1 MDSLFSEIG
10 LMFINLFFGLY
21 LLVVL
26 LRFLFQLVRADFYN
40 PISQFVL
47 KATNP
52 LLMPIRRVV
61 PGIGGIDTSSPIL
74 ALAVQMVGALL
85 TILIVGG
92 GVGIDPLKLVLW
104 SVLLILNLIL
114 QIYFFGLIITVIVS
128 WIAPQSQNPALALIH
143 QLLAPVTNPIRK
155 MLPDMGG
162 IDISPIFVFFTITVL
177 KKILFSVMAAS
188 QLPQALAMFV

>member
-52 LLMPIRRVV
+52 LLMPIRKVI
-61 PGIGGIDTSSPIL
+61 PSIGSIDTSSLVL
-74 ALAVQMVGALL
+74 ALAVQITGALL
-85 TILIVGG
+85 AILLVGG
-92 GVGIDPLKLVLW
+92 GIDPIKLVIW
-104 SVLLILNLIL
+104 SALLILNLIL
-114 QIYFFGLIITVIVS
+114 QIYFFSLIITVIVS
-128 WIAPQSQNPALALIH
+128 WIAPQSQNPAIALIQ

-155 MLPDMGG
+155 ILPDMGG
-162 IDISPIFVFFTITVL
+162 IDISPIFLFFAIMVL
-177 KKILFSVMAAS
+177 KKILFSFMAATY
-188 QLPQALAMFV
+188 LPQALAMFV

>member
-1 MDSLFSEIG
+1 MDSLLSEIG

-21 LLVVL
+21 LLVIL

-40 PISQFVL
+40 PISQFIL

-61 PGIGGIDTSSPIL
+61 PGIGGVDTSSLLL
-74 ALAVQMVGALL
+74 ALAVQMLGALL
-85 TILIVGG
+85 AILISGG
-92 GVGIDPLKLVLW
+92 AIDPIKLVIW
-104 SVLLILNLIL
+104 SVLLILNLFL
-114 QIYFFGLIITVIVS
+114 QIYFFSLIIMVIVS
-128 WIAPQSQNPALALIH
+128 WIAPQSHNPAIILIH

-162 IDISPIFVFFTITVL
+162 IDISPIFVFFIIMIL
-177 KKILFSVMAAS
+177 KKVLLSFMQATY
-188 QLPQALAMFV
+188 LPLALAMFI

>member
-21 LLVVL
+21 LLIVL

-52 LLMPIRRVV
+52 LLMPIRKVI
-61 PGIGGIDTSSPIL
+61 PSIGSIDTSSLVL
-74 ALAVQMVGALL
+74 ALAVQILGALL
-85 TILIVGG
+85 AILLVGG
-92 GVGIDPLKLVLW
+92 GIEPIRLVIW

-114 QIYFFGLIITVIVS
+114 QIYFFSLIITVIVS
-128 WIAPQSQNPALALIH
+128 WIAPQSQNPAIALIH
-143 QLLAPVTNPIRK
+143 QLLTPVTNPIRK

-162 IDISPIFVFFTITVL
+162 IDISPIFVFFAIMVL
-177 KKILFSVMAAS
+177 KKVLYSLMGATY
-188 QLPQALAMFV
+188 LPQALAMFV

>member
-21 LLVVL
+21 LLIVL

-52 LLMPIRRVV
+52 LLMPIRKVI
-61 PGIGGIDTSSPIL
+61 PSIGSIDTSSLVL
-74 ALAVQMVGALL
+74 ALVVQMLGALL
-85 TILIVGG
+85 AILLVGG
-92 GVGIDPLKLVLW
+92 GVPPLKLVIW

-114 QIYFFGLIITVIVS
+114 QIYFFSLIITVIVS
-128 WIAPQSQNPALALIH
+128 WIAPQSQNPAIALIH

-162 IDISPIFVFFTITVL
+162 IDISPIFLFFAIMVL
-177 KKILFSVMAAS
+177 KKVLYSFMAATY
-188 QLPQALAMFV
+188 LPQALAMFV

>member
-21 LLVVL
+21 LLIVL
-26 LRFLFQLVRADFYN
+26 LRFLFQLARADFYN

-52 LLMPIRRVV
+52 LLMPIRKVI
-61 PGIGGIDTSSPIL
+61 PSIGSIDTSSLVL
-74 ALAVQMVGALL
+74 ALAVQMLGALL
-85 TILIVGG
+85 AILLVGG
-92 GVGIDPLKLVLW
+92 GIDPIKLVIW
-104 SVLLILNLIL
+104 SALLILNLIL
-114 QIYFFGLIITVIVS
+114 QIYFFSLIITVIVS
-128 WIAPQSQNPALALIH
+128 WIAPQSQNPAIALIH

-162 IDISPIFVFFTITVL
+162 IDISPIFVFFVIMVL
-177 KKILFSVMAAS
+177 KKVLYSFMAATY
-188 QLPQALAMFV
+188 LPQALAMFV

>member
-10 LMFINLFFGLY
+10 LMFINLIFGLY
-21 LLVVL
+21 LLLIL

-40 PISQFVL
+40 PISQFIL

-61 PGIGGIDTSSPIL
+61 PGIRSVDTSSLIL
-74 ALAVQMVGALL
+74 ALAVQMLGALL
-85 TILIVGG
+85 AILIAGDA
-92 GVGIDPLKLVLW
+92 IDPIKLVLW
-104 SVLLILNLIL
+104 SVLLIANLIL
-114 QIYFFGLIITVIVS
+114 QIYFFSLIITVIVS
-128 WIAPQSQNPALALIH
+128 WIAPQSQNPAIALIH

-162 IDISPIFVFFTITVL
+162 IDISPIFLFFAIMVL
-177 KKILFSVMAAS
+177 KKILLSFMAAS
-188 QLPQALAMFV
+188 YLPMTLAMFI

>member
-21 LLVVL
+21 LLIVL
-26 LRFLFQLVRADFYN
+26 LRFLFQLARADFYN

-52 LLMPIRRVV
+52 LLMPIRKVI
-61 PGIGGIDTSSPIL
+61 PSIGSIDTSSLVL

-85 TILIVGG
+85 AILLVGG
-92 GVGIDPLKLVLW
+92 GVDPIKLLIW
-104 SVLLILNLIL
+104 SGLLILNLIL
-114 QIYFFGLIITVIVS
+114 QIYFFCLIITVIVS
-128 WIAPQSQNPALALIH
+128 WIAPQSQNPAIALIH

-155 MLPDMGG
+155 ILPDMGG
-162 IDISPIFVFFTITVL
+162 IDISPIFLFFAIMVL
-177 KKILFSVMAAS
+177 KKVLYSFMGATY
-188 QLPQALAMFV
+188 LPQALAMFV

>member
-21 LLVVL
+21 LLIVL
-26 LRFLFQLVRADFYN
+26 LRFLFQLARADFYN

-52 LLMPIRRVV
+52 LLMPIRKVI
-61 PGIGGIDTSSPIL
+61 PSIGSIDTSSLVL
-74 ALAVQMVGALL
+74 ALAVQMLGALL
-85 TILIVGG
+85 AILLVGG
-92 GVGIDPLKLVLW
+92 GVDPIKLVIW
-104 SVLLILNLIL
+104 SALLILNLIL
-114 QIYFFGLIITVIVS
+114 QIYFFSLIITVIVS
-128 WIAPQSQNPALALIH
+128 WIAPQSQNPAIALIH

-162 IDISPIFVFFTITVL
+162 IDISPIFVFFVIMVL
-177 KKILFSVMAAS
+177 KKVLYSFMAATY
-188 QLPQALAMFV
+188 LPQALAMFV

>member
-1 MDSLFSEIG
+1 MDSLFAEIG
-10 LMFINLFFGLY
+10 LMFINLVFGLY

-52 LLMPIRRVV
+52 LLMPIRKVV
-61 PGIGGIDTSSPIL
+61 PSIGSIDTSSLVL
-74 ALAVQMVGALL
+74 ALAVQLLGALL
-85 TILIVGG
+85 TLLIVGA
-92 GVGIDPLKLVLW
+92 GIDPLMLVVW
-104 SVLLILNLIL
+104 SLCLIVNLIL

-128 WIAPQSQNPALALIH
+128 WIAPQSQNPAIALIH

-162 IDISPIFVFFTITVL
+162 IDISPIFVFFIIMVL
-177 KKILFSVMAAS
+177 KKVVYSFMAS
-188 QLPQALAMFV
+188 SSMPLALAMFV

>member
-10 LMFINLFFGLY
+10 LMFINLVFGLY
-21 LLVVL
+21 LLLVL

-40 PISQFVL
+40 PISQFIL

-52 LLMPIRRVV
+52 MLMPIRRVV
-61 PGIGGIDTSSPIL
+61 PGIGGIDTSSLIL
-74 ALAVQMVGALL
+74 ALVVQTIGAVL
-85 TILIVGG
+85 TILIAGG
-92 GVGIDPLKLVLW
+92 AIDPVRLLMW

-114 QIYFFGLIITVIVS
+114 QIYFFSLIIMVIVS
-128 WIAPQSQNPALALIH
+128 WIAPQSQNPAIALIH

-162 IDISPIFVFFTITVL
+162 IDISPIFLFFAIMVL
-177 KKILFSVMAAS
+177 KKILLAFMAAS
-188 QLPQALAMFV
+188 YLPMALAMFI